1 MKKKVVIRFVCGLP
15 GRYKREEVK
24 IQAWENREKAK
35 AEAEMR
41 RMEVNNFAQTP
52 LLSAH
57 HLCPLCHC
65 QLTADAQTSLCS
77 CSTLAGLTA
86 MCLIINYVLSGMF
99 GIQNKNNLQFSITLN
114 NEAIVL
120 ESFIQIFC
128 MAGTHFQ
135 SFWQFQKIIN

>member
-52 LLSAH
+52 FAIS
-57 HLCPLCHC
+57 PP
-65 QLTADAQTSLCS
+65 SL
-77 CSTLAGLTA
+77 
-86 MCLIINYVLSGMF
+86 
-99 GIQNKNNLQFSITLN
+99 
-114 NEAIVL
+114 AIVSL
-120 ESFIQIFC
+120 PLNCRCTDI
-128 MAGTHFQ
+128 TV
-135 SFWQFQKIIN
+135 